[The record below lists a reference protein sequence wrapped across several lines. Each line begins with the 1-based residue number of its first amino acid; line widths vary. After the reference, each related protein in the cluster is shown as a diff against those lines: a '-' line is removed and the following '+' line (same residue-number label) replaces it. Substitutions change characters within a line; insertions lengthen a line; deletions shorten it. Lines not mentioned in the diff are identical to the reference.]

1 MNPKIFLSTTIET
14 PEVSLLVDT
23 TAKTLGVHHEILRTR
38 FVCGR
43 FGLFHEKP
51 VAPAYRR
58 CTAIENRAA
67 RVTVLQGRIA
77 AARGGVS
84 ADTNVPGMV

>member
-1 MNPKIFLSTTIET
+1 MNPKTFLRATIET
-14 PEVSLLVDT
+14 SDVSLLIDT
-23 TAKTLGVHHEILRTR
+23 TAKTLGVHHEILRMR
-38 FVCGR
+38 FVCGGIGR
-43 FGLFHEKP
+43 FHEKP

-58 CTAIENRAA
+58 STAIENRAA
-67 RVTVLQGRIA
+67 RVTVLPGRIA